1 MTSARAATPLSPGHR
16 GEAAAIILP
25 MRFDNLRVSPGI
37 SPIENRL
44 PRAQPLPKLTTE
56 LRALHEIVRASGLDQ
71 RRFGPETY
79 WTILDPILASS
90 PALACERVGESAE
103 DRPLRMVSFGEG
115 EMAVL
120 AWSQMHGDEST
131 ATMALADICSFLGR
145 HPEHALV
152 RTLSRRLRLY
162 FVPMLNPDGA
172 ARFQRHNA
180 VGIDINR
187 DARRL
192 ATPEGR
198 ALKAV
203 HDRIRPAFGF
213 NLHDQSPRFRVG
225 DSGRMAAIAL
235 LAPAYNDQPEVSE
248 RRRAAMRVCG
258 VVRRAIEP
266 LVGGHV
272 TRYDDAFNPRAF
284 GDLMGAWGTST
295 ILLESGGWPDDP
307 QKQHLRMV
315 NFVGILSALASIA
328 DGSYEQVDLA
338 LYDGLPPN
346 GRMVSDLL
354 LARGTLIAPG
364 LPPTAA
370 DVLIE
375 YDDPLT
381 RSGPTIVEVGDL
393 ADREAH
399 ETVAASGLF
408 VIAGEG
414 HGAPDGSARIGP
426 GVPADLVL
434 AQDPAGEVV
443 VRRIGPD

>member
-1 MTSARAATPLSPGHR
+1 M
-16 GEAAAIILP
+16 
-25 MRFDNLRVSPGI
+25 
-37 SPIENRL
+37 
-44 PRAQPLPKLTTE
+44 PKLTTE
-56 LRALHEIVRASGLDQ
+56 LRALHEVARVGGLDQ
-71 RRFGPETY
+71 RRFAPDAY
-79 WTILDPILASS
+79 WTTLDPLLDGR
-90 PALACERVGESAE
+90 PGLTCERVGESTE
-103 DRPLRMVSFGEG
+103 GRPLRMVSFGEG
-115 EMAVL
+115 EVGVL

-131 ATMALADICSFLGR
+131 ATMALADIFSFIAG
-145 HPEHALV
+145 HPESALIQM
-152 RTLSRRLRLY
+152 LSRRLRLH
-162 FVPMLNPDGA
+162 FLPLLNPDGA
-172 ARFQRHNA
+172 TRFQRHNA
-180 VGIDINR
+180 AGIDVNR

-198 ALKAV
+198 ALKSV
-203 HDRIRPAFGF
+203 HDRIRPDFGF

-225 DSGRMAAIAL
+225 DSDRMAAIAL
-235 LAPAYNDQPEVSE
+235 LAPAHNDEGEVSE

-315 NFVGILSALASIA
+315 NFVGILSALGSIA
-328 DGSYEQVDLA
+328 DGSFAEADLA

-346 GRMVSDLL
+346 GPMVSDLL
-354 LARGTLIAPG
+354 LAGGTLIAPG
-364 LPPTAA
+364 LPSMVA

-381 RSGPTIVEVGDL
+381 RSDPTIVEVGDL

-399 ETVAASGLF
+399 ETVAADGLF
-408 VIAGEG
+408 VVAGEG
-414 HGAPDGSARIGP
+414 HRAADGSARIGP
-426 GVPADLVL
+426 GVPADLVV
-434 AQDPAGEVV
+434 ARDPAGEVA
-443 VRRIGPD
+443 VRRIGRD

>member
-1 MTSARAATPLSPGHR
+1 M
-16 GEAAAIILP
+16 
-25 MRFDNLRVSPGI
+25 
-37 SPIENRL
+37 
-44 PRAQPLPKLTTE
+44 PKLTME
-56 LRALHEIVRASGLDQ
+56 LRALHDTARVSGLGQ
-71 RRFGPETY
+71 RRFGPEAY
-79 WTILDPILASS
+79 WTILDPVLDGS
-90 PALACERVGESAE
+90 PALACESAGESAE
-103 DRPLRMVSFGEG
+103 GRPLHMVSFGEG
-115 EMAVL
+115 EVAVL

-131 ATMALADICSFLGR
+131 ATMALADIFSFLAR

-152 RTLSRRLRLY
+152 QTLSRRLSLH

-180 VGIDINR
+180 VGIDVNR

-198 ALKAV
+198 ALKSV
-203 HDRIRPAFGF
+203 HDRMRPAFGF

-225 DSGRMAAIAL
+225 DSDRMAAIAL
-235 LAPAYNDQPEVSE
+235 LAPAYSDKREVSE

-307 QKQHLRMV
+307 EKQHLRIV
-315 NFVGILSALASIA
+315 NFVGILSALGSIA

-338 LYDGLPPN
+338 LYDELPPN

-354 LARGTLIAPG
+354 LAGGTLIAPG
-364 LPPTAA
+364 VPPMVA

-399 ETVAASGLF
+399 ETVAAAGLF
-408 VIAGEG
+408 VVAGEG
-414 HGAPDGSARIGP
+414 HRAPDGSARIGP

-434 AQDPAGEVV
+434 ARDPAGRVV
-443 VRRIGPD
+443 VRTIGRDQQG

>member
-1 MTSARAATPLSPGHR
+1 M
-16 GEAAAIILP
+16 
-25 MRFDNLRVSPGI
+25 
-37 SPIENRL
+37 
-44 PRAQPLPKLTTE
+44 PKLTTE
-56 LRALHEIVRASGLDQ
+56 LRALHEIARVSGLGR
-71 RRFGPETY
+71 RRFGPEAY
-79 WTILDPILASS
+79 WNVLDPILGGS

-103 DRPLRMVSFGEG
+103 GRSLRMVSFGEG
-115 EMAVL
+115 EVAVL

-131 ATMALADICSFLGR
+131 ATMALADIFWFLAR

-152 RTLSRRLRLY
+152 RALSRRLSLR

-180 VGIDINR
+180 AGIDVNR

-225 DSGRMAAIAL
+225 DSDRMAAIAL
-235 LAPAYNDQPEVSE
+235 LAPAHNAECEVGE

-258 VVRRAIEP
+258 VVRGAVEP

-284 GDLMGAWGTST
+284 GDLMGTWGAST
-295 ILLESGGWPDDP
+295 VLIESGGWPGDP
-307 QKQHLRMV
+307 QKQHLRMT

-328 DGSYEQVDLA
+328 DGSYAEVDLA
-338 LYDGLPPN
+338 LYDELPPN

-354 LARGTLIAPG
+354 LAGGTLIAPG
-364 LPPTAA
+364 LRPMVA

-375 YDDPLT
+375 YGDPLT

-393 ADREAH
+393 ADRDAQ
-399 ETVAASGLF
+399 ETVAADGLF
-408 VIAGEG
+408 VVAGER
-414 HGAPDGSARIGP
+414 HRAPDGSARIGP
-426 GVPADLVL
+426 GVPADLVV
-434 AQDPAGEVV
+434 ARDPEGQIV
-443 VRRIGPD
+443 VRRIGPDRRR

>member
-1 MTSARAATPLSPGHR
+1 MPPAPGHR
-16 GEAAAIILP
+16 GEAAAIIRPRRL
-25 MRFDNLRVSPGI
+25 DNLRVSPGI

-44 PRAQPLPKLTTE
+44 PRAQPVPKLTTE
-56 LRALHEIVRASGLDQ
+56 LRALHDIARVSGLDQ
-71 RRFGPETY
+71 RRFGPEAY
-79 WTILDPILASS
+79 WTILEPILDGSTT
-90 PALACERVGESAE
+90 LACERVGESAE
-103 DRPLRMVSFGEG
+103 GRPLQMVSFGKG
-115 EMAVL
+115 EVGVL

-131 ATMALADICSFLGR
+131 ATMALADTISFLAQ
-145 HPEHALV
+145 HPEHVLV
-152 RTLSRRLRLY
+152 RALCRHLSLH

-180 VGIDINR
+180 AGVDVNR

-198 ALKAV
+198 ALKSV

-235 LAPAYNDQPEVSE
+235 LAPAYSDKPEVSE
-248 RRRAAMRVCG
+248 RQRTAMRVCG

-284 GDLMGAWGTST
+284 GDLMGTWGAST
-295 ILLESGGWPDDP
+295 ILIESGGWPDDP
-307 QKQHLRMV
+307 DKQHLRMV
-315 NFVGILSALASIA
+315 NFVGILSALGSIA
-328 DGSYEQVDLA
+328 DGSYEQADLA

-354 LARGTLIAPG
+354 LAGGTLIAPG
-364 LPPTAA
+364 VSPMVA

-399 ETVAASGLF
+399 ETVAADGLF
-408 VIAGEG
+408 VVAGEG
-414 HGAPDGSARIGP
+414 HRAPDGSARIGP
-426 GVPADLVL
+426 GAPADLVV
-434 AQDPAGEVV
+434 ARDPAGKVV
-443 VRRIGPD
+443 VRRIGPG

>member
-1 MTSARAATPLSPGHR
+1 
-16 GEAAAIILP
+16 
-25 MRFDNLRVSPGI
+25 MR
-37 SPIENRL
+37 
-44 PRAQPLPKLTTE
+44 KLTTE
-56 LRALHEIVRASGLDQ
+56 LRALYDIARVGRLGQ
-71 RRFGPETY
+71 RRFGSEAY
-79 WTILDPILASS
+79 WTILDPIFAGS
-90 PALACERVGESAE
+90 ATLACETVRESAE
-103 DRPLRMVSFGEG
+103 GRPLRMVSFGEG
-115 EMAVL
+115 EVGVL

-131 ATMALADICSFLGR
+131 ATMALADIFSFLAR

-152 RTLSRRLRLY
+152 RALSRHLSLH

-180 VGIDINR
+180 AGVDVNR

-198 ALKAV
+198 ALKSV
-203 HDRIRPAFGF
+203 YDRIRPAFGF

-225 DSGRMAAIAL
+225 NSDRMAAIAL
-235 LAPAYNDQPEVSE
+235 LAPAHNAEGEVSE

-315 NFVGILSALASIA
+315 NFVAILSALGSIA
-328 DGSYEQVDLA
+328 DGSFAEVDLA

-354 LARGTLIAPG
+354 LAGGTLVAPG
-364 LPPTAA
+364 LPPLTA

-375 YDDPLT
+375 YEDPLT
-381 RSGPTIVEVGDL
+381 RTSPTIVEVGDL

-399 ETVAASGLF
+399 ETVAATGLF
-408 VIAGEG
+408 VVAGEG
-414 HGAPDGSARIGP
+414 HRAPDGSARIGP

-434 AQDPAGEVV
+434 ARDPAGKVA

>member
-1 MTSARAATPLSPGHR
+1 
-16 GEAAAIILP
+16 
-25 MRFDNLRVSPGI
+25 MRFDNLRASPGI
-37 SPIENRL
+37 SSVENRFR
-44 PRAQPLPKLTTE
+44 RAQPVPKLTTE
-56 LRALHEIVRASGLDQ
+56 LHALHDIARVSGLSQ
-71 RRFGPETY
+71 RRFAPEAH
-79 WTILDPILASS
+79 WTILAPILDGSA
-90 PALACERVGESAE
+90 ALACERMGESAE
-103 DRPLRMVSFGEG
+103 GRPLRMVSFGEG
-115 EMAVL
+115 EVGVL

-131 ATMALADICSFLGR
+131 ATMALADIISFLAR

-152 RTLSRRLRLY
+152 QTLSRRLSLH

-172 ARFQRHNA
+172 ARLQRHNA
-180 VGIDINR
+180 AGIDVNR

-198 ALKAV
+198 ALKSV
-203 HDRIRPAFGF
+203 HDRIRPTFGF

-225 DSGRMAAIAL
+225 DSDRMAAIAL
-235 LAPAYNDQPEVSE
+235 LAPAHNDEGEVSE

-284 GDLMGAWGTST
+284 GDLMGTWGTST

-307 QKQHLRMV
+307 HKQHLRMV

-328 DGSYEQVDLA
+328 DGSYEQADLA

-346 GRMVSDLL
+346 GPMVSDLL
-354 LARGTLIAPG
+354 LAGGTLIAPG
-364 LPPTAA
+364 VSPMVA

-381 RSGPTIVEVGDL
+381 RAGPTSVEVGDL

-399 ETVAASGLF
+399 ETVAAAGLF
-408 VIAGEG
+408 VVAGGG
-414 HGAPDGSARIGP
+414 HRAPDGSARIGP
-426 GVPADLVL
+426 GVPADLVV
-434 AQDPAGEVV
+434 ARDPAGEVA

>member
-1 MTSARAATPLSPGHR
+1 M
-16 GEAAAIILP
+16 
-25 MRFDNLRVSPGI
+25 
-37 SPIENRL
+37 
-44 PRAQPLPKLTTE
+44 PKPTTE
-56 LRALHEIVRASGLDQ
+56 LRELHKTARVGGLGQ

-79 WTILDPILASS
+79 WTILDPILAGSA
-90 PALACERVGESAE
+90 ALACESVGESAE
-103 DRPLRMVSFGEG
+103 GRPLRMVSFGKG
-115 EMAVL
+115 EMGVL

-131 ATMALADICSFLGR
+131 ATMALADIFSFLAR

-152 RTLSRRLRLY
+152 RTLSRRLRLH

-180 VGIDINR
+180 AGVDVNR

-198 ALKAV
+198 ALKSV

-235 LAPAYNDQPEVSE
+235 LAPAYSDKPEVSE
-248 RRRAAMRVCG
+248 RQRAAMRVCG

-284 GDLMGAWGTST
+284 GDLMGAWGAST
-295 ILLESGGWPDDP
+295 ILIESGGWPDDP
-307 QKQHLRMV
+307 EKQYLRMV
-315 NFVGILSALASIA
+315 NFVGILSALWSIA
-328 DGSYEQVDLA
+328 DGSYEQADLA

-354 LARGTLIAPG
+354 LAGGTLIAPG
-364 LPPTAA
+364 FPPTAV

-381 RSGPTIVEVGDL
+381 RAGPTIVEVGDL

-399 ETVAASGLF
+399 ETVAAAGLF
-408 VIAGEG
+408 VVAGEE
-414 HGAPDGSARIGP
+414 HRAPDGSARIGP
-426 GVPADLVL
+426 GVPADLVV
-434 AQDPAGEVV
+434 ARDPAGRVV
-443 VRRIGPD
+443 VRRISQD

>member
-1 MTSARAATPLSPGHR
+1 M
-16 GEAAAIILP
+16 
-25 MRFDNLRVSPGI
+25 
-37 SPIENRL
+37 
-44 PRAQPLPKLTTE
+44 PKLTTE
-56 LRALHEIVRASGLDQ
+56 LRALHDIARVSGLSQ
-71 RRFGPETY
+71 RRFGPEAC
-79 WTILDPILASS
+79 WTILDPILDGSA
-90 PALACERVGESAE
+90 ALACERVGESAE
-103 DRPLRMVSFGEG
+103 GRPLRMVSFGAG
-115 EMAVL
+115 EVGVL

-131 ATMALADICSFLGR
+131 ATMALADIISFLAR

-152 RTLSRRLRLY
+152 RALSRRLSLH

-180 VGIDINR
+180 AGIDVNR

-198 ALKAV
+198 ALKSV

-225 DSGRMAAIAL
+225 DSDRMAAIAL
-235 LAPAYNDQPEVSE
+235 LAPAHSDKPEVSE

-266 LVGGHV
+266 LVGGHI

-295 ILLESGGWPDDP
+295 ILIESGGWPDDP

-315 NFVGILSALASIA
+315 NFVGILSALGSIA
-328 DGSYEQVDLA
+328 DGSFAEVDLA

-354 LARGTLIAPG
+354 LAGGTLIAQG
-364 LPPTAA
+364 LPPMVA

-399 ETVAASGLF
+399 ETVAAGGLF
-408 VIAGEG
+408 VVAGEA
-414 HGAPDGSARIGP
+414 HRAPDGSVRIGP
-426 GVPADLVL
+426 GVPADLVV
-434 AQDPAGEVV
+434 ARDPAGKVA
-443 VRRIGPD
+443 VRRIGRD

>member
-1 MTSARAATPLSPGHR
+1 M
-16 GEAAAIILP
+16 
-25 MRFDNLRVSPGI
+25 
-37 SPIENRL
+37 
-44 PRAQPLPKLTTE
+44 PKLTTE
-56 LRALHEIVRASGLDQ
+56 LRALYDSARVSGLDQ
-71 RRFGPETY
+71 RRFAPDAY
-79 WTILDPILASS
+79 WTILDPLLDGSA
-90 PALACERVGESAE
+90 ALSCESVGESTE
-103 DRPLRMVSFGEG
+103 GRPLRMVSFGAG
-115 EMAVL
+115 EVAVL

-131 ATMALADICSFLGR
+131 ATMALADIISFLAR
-145 HPEHALV
+145 HPDHALV
-152 RTLSRRLRLY
+152 RALSRRLSLH

-180 VGIDINR
+180 AGIDVNR

-192 ATPEGR
+192 ITPEGR

-235 LAPAYNDQPEVSE
+235 LAPAHSNKPEVSE

-258 VVRRAIEP
+258 VVRQAIQP
-266 LVGGHV
+266 LVGRHV

-315 NFVGILSALASIA
+315 NFVGILSALGSIA
-328 DGSYEQVDLA
+328 DGSFATVDLA
-338 LYDGLPPN
+338 RYDGLPPN

-354 LARGTLIAPG
+354 LAGGTLIAPG
-364 LPPTAA
+364 LPPMVA
-370 DVLIE
+370 DLLIE

-381 RSGPTIVEVGDL
+381 RSGPTIAEVGDL

-399 ETVAASGLF
+399 ETVAAAGLF
-408 VIAGEG
+408 VVAGEG
-414 HGAPDGSARIGP
+414 HRAPDGSARIGP
-426 GVPADLVL
+426 GVPGDLVV
-434 AQDPAGEVV
+434 ARDPAGEVV
-443 VRRIGPD
+443 VRRIGRD

>member
-1 MTSARAATPLSPGHR
+1 
-16 GEAAAIILP
+16 

-37 SPIENRL
+37 SSVENRF
-44 PRAQPLPKLTTE
+44 PRAQPLPRLTTK
-56 LRALHEIVRASGLDQ
+56 LHALHDIARVSGLDR

-79 WTILDPILASS
+79 WTILEPILDGSAT
-90 PALACERVGESAE
+90 LARERVGKSGEG
-103 DRPLRMVSFGEG
+103 RPLRMVSFGEG
-115 EMAVL
+115 EVGVL

-131 ATMALADICSFLGR
+131 ATMALADIISFLAR
-145 HPEHALV
+145 YPEHALV
-152 RTLSRRLRLY
+152 RTLSRRLSLH

-180 VGIDINR
+180 AGIDINR

-198 ALKAV
+198 ALKSV

-225 DSGRMAAIAL
+225 DTDRMAAIAL
-235 LAPAYNDQPEVSE
+235 LAPAHNNEGEVSE
-248 RRRAAMRVCG
+248 RRHAAMRVCG

-272 TRYDDAFNPRAF
+272 TRYGDAFNPRAF
-284 GDLMGAWGTST
+284 GDLMGAWGANT
-295 ILLESGGWPDDP
+295 ILIESGGWPDDP

-315 NFVGILSALASIA
+315 NFVGILSALGSIA
-328 DGSYEQVDLA
+328 DGSFAEVDLA
-338 LYDGLPPN
+338 LYAGLPPN

-354 LARGTLIAPG
+354 LAGGTLIAPG
-364 LPPTAA
+364 VPPMAA

-399 ETVAASGLF
+399 ETVAAEGLF
-408 VIAGEG
+408 IVAGEG
-414 HGAPDGSARIGP
+414 HRGPDGSARVGP

-434 AQDPAGEVV
+434 ARDPAGRVV
-443 VRRIGPD
+443 VRTIGRDQQG

>member
-1 MTSARAATPLSPGHR
+1 M
-16 GEAAAIILP
+16 
-25 MRFDNLRVSPGI
+25 
-37 SPIENRL
+37 
-44 PRAQPLPKLTTE
+44 PKLTTE
-56 LRALHEIVRASGLDQ
+56 LRALYDSARVSGLDQ
-71 RRFGPETY
+71 RRFAPDAY
-79 WTILDPILASS
+79 WTILDPILDGSS
-90 PALACERVGESAE
+90 TLACERVGESAE
-103 DRPLRMVSFGEG
+103 GRLLRMVSFGEG

-131 ATMALADICSFLGR
+131 ATMALADIISFLAR
-145 HPEHALV
+145 HPDHALV
-152 RTLSRRLRLY
+152 RALSHRLSLHL
-162 FVPMLNPDGA
+162 VPMLNPDGA

-180 VGIDINR
+180 AGIDINR

-225 DSGRMAAIAL
+225 DTDRMAAIAL
-235 LAPAYNDQPEVSE
+235 LAPAHNDEGEVSE

-258 VVRRAIEP
+258 VVRRAVEP

-284 GDLMGAWGTST
+284 GDLMGVWGTST

-307 QKQHLRMV
+307 QKQYLRMV
-315 NFVGILSALASIA
+315 NFVGILSALGSIA
-328 DGSYEQVDLA
+328 DGSYEQADLA

-354 LARGTLIAPG
+354 LAGGTLIAPG
-364 LPPTAA
+364 LAPMAA
-370 DVLIE
+370 DVLID

-393 ADREAH
+393 ADQEAH
-399 ETVAASGLF
+399 ETVAADGLF
-408 VIAGEG
+408 VVAGEG
-414 HGAPDGSARIGP
+414 HRAPDGSARIGP
-426 GVPADLVL
+426 GVPADLVV
-434 AQDPAGEVV
+434 ARDPAGRVV
-443 VRRIGPD
+443 VRTIGRDQQS